1 MQKIFS
7 ATVGRHFRQIAWPVF
22 FLLCGA
28 TAFGQQTDYDT
39 SGYLPNFTIEE
50 VIVTNESFKPEDF
63 IRRVKNDTTFYKAF
77 KSLRIVT
84 YNAENNIRIFDKK
97 GKIKAA
103 LESETKQI
111 YRNGCRSM
119 QVLDETVKGDFYKKN
134 GEYRYYTAELFASL
148 FFTKGKIC
156 GENNIVKGSLDA
168 GGNGIEKRKA
178 QLKQLMFNPGARI
191 GGIPGM
197 GQKAAIF
204 SPEVAKMYDFSV
216 TKEEKNGFTCYKFSA
231 KARPEYAKEV
241 VINSFVTWF
250 RNSDYAIV
258 ARDYSLSYNTI
269 AYDFDVVMHVD
280 LIQRGAMLLPTY
292 ISYRGNWKVA
302 FQDRERVDFT
312 VKFYY

>member
-1 MQKIFS
+1 MQYNISKIR
-7 ATVGRHFRQIAWPVF
+7 GR
-22 FLLCGA
+22 FLAQMAGLLLF
-28 TAFGQQTDYDT
+28 TIISTSTFGQQTDYDT

-50 VIVTNESFKPEDF
+50 IIVTNESFKPEDF

-77 KSLRIVT
+77 KTLRIVT
-84 YNAENNIRIFDKK
+84 YNAENDIRVFDKK
-97 GKIKAA
+97 GKVKAA

-111 YRNGCRSM
+111 YRDGCRTM

-134 GEYRYYTAELFASL
+134 GDYRYYTAELFATL

-156 GENNIVKGSLDA
+156 GEDNIVKGSLENS
-168 GGNGIEKRKA
+168 GSGIEKRKA

-204 SPEVAKMYDFSV
+204 SPEIAKLYDFSV
-216 TKEEKNGFTCYKFSA
+216 TKEEKNGYSCYKFSA
-231 KARPEYAKEV
+231 IARPEYAKAV

-250 RNSDYAIV
+250 RNTDYSIV

-280 LIQRGAMLLPTY
+280 LIQKGTTLLPTY
-292 ISYRGNWKVA
+292 IHYKGNWKLA